1 MLLRHTAHLEHQ
13 AAEIESAIQEVL
25 DAGYRTPDI
34 VRGTSGQLVSTA
46 EMGQLV
52 REALAEIADMQHA
65 YHAV

>member
-1 MLLRHTAHLEHQ
+1 MLLRHTAHLDHQ

-34 VRGTSGQLVSTA
+34 ARGADGQLVTTA

-52 REALAEIADMQHA
+52 TDAVAEIADMRHS